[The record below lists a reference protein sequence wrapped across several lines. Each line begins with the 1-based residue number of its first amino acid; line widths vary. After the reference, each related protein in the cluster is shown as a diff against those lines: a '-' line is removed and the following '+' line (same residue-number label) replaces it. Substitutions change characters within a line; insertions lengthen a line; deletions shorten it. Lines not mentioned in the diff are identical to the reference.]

1 MVPLFMLSGINMAA
15 PNRKAKT
22 GAAEG
27 NLPPLP
33 ELPYVPALFTQACA
47 GARWNPRQNLMISFA

>member
-1 MVPLFMLSGINMAA
+1 MATPDREA
-15 PNRKAKT
+15 ET

-47 GARWNPRQNLMISFA
+47 GARWDPGQNLIMISFT